1 MKASEVMV
9 PDPHVAVAGAMA
21 SEVAIMLKT
30 RNISVVPVVD
40 DHRTRRFLGT
50 LSDRDLVT
58 RCLAE
63 GKHPW
68 HTRADSLM
76 RTNSPVVRPD
86 RELEGFEVRMDIDP
100 NESHLRPTIT
110 VVDEQGRVV
119 GFISHPEQIP
129 GVKIVWGIDAGDLMP
144 DFKLFTLEEAERTL
158 PLVRRIV
165 SDLTVEYPAWRAAV
179 GRFELLTGG
188 ARADWGETQELVAA
202 REEVTRHADRIN
214 QLPPGAGGDR
224 LRLQG
229 IRGRAGRLLLAAGGS
244 SDLPVLAA
252 GRRPDQPLARDRHR
266 LWRPAADRWSYPV
279 GRDS

>member
-76 RTNSPVVRPD
+76 RTNTAVVRPD
-86 RELEGFEVRMDIDP
+86 RDLDGFELRLDHDP
-100 NESHLRPTIT
+100 NESHLRATIT
-110 VVDEQGRVV
+110 VVDEEGRVV

-129 GVKIVWGIDAGDLMP
+129 QLKIVWG
-144 DFKLFTLEEAERTL
+144 
-158 PLVRRIV
+158 
-165 SDLTVEYPAWRAAV
+165 
-179 GRFELLTGG
+179 
-188 ARADWGETQELVAA
+188 
-202 REEVTRHADRIN
+202 
-214 QLPPGAGGDR
+214 
-224 LRLQG
+224 
-229 IRGRAGRLLLAAGGS
+229 
-244 SDLPVLAA
+244 
-252 GRRPDQPLARDRHR
+252 
-266 LWRPAADRWSYPV
+266 
-279 GRDS
+279 